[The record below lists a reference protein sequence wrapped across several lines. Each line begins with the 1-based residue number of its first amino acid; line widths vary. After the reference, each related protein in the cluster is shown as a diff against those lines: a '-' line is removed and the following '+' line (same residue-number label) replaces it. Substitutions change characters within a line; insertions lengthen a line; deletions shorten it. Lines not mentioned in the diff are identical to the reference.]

1 MKGLFV
7 GLTTLDFLYLVEQ
20 VPRANEKIVAQQ
32 QSLSAGGPATNAA
45 VTFAHFGH
53 QAQILSSL
61 GCHPLVPI
69 IHSDLQTWGVEHR
82 DLTPQNDQ
90 VPPVSS
96 IMVTRSSGDRAVVS
110 INATQATVASP
121 RPGDLELTSLLQGV
135 DIILLDGHQIPLS
148 QAIAVAAQHRQIP
161 VVLDGGSWKPGLETL
176 LPWVT
181 YALCSA
187 DFHPPQCHGTQ
198 AVFEFLKKYAIP
210 YCAITQGPGPIL
222 YQTAQQ
228 EGAIP
233 LAPVEVLDTL
243 GAGDVFH
250 GAFCHSVLQTD
261 FPQALS
267 QAGQVASFACQFFG
281 TRQWLWA
288 FRPEE
293 L

>member
-20 VPRANEKIVAQQ
+20 VPQANQKIVAQQ
-32 QSLSAGGPATNAA
+32 QGLSAGGPATNAA

-53 QAQILSSL
+53 QAQLLSSL
-61 GCHPLVPI
+61 GRHPLVQL

-82 DLTPQNDQ
+82 DLNPHNDQ

-121 RPGDLELTSLLQGV
+121 MPRDLDPTSFLQGV
-135 DIILLDGHQIPLS
+135 DIILIDGHQIPLS
-148 QAIAVAAQHRQIP
+148 QAIALTAQKQNIP

-187 DFHPPQCHGTQ
+187 DFHPPQCLEPR
-198 AVFEFLKKYAIP
+198 AVFQFLRKYSIP
-210 YCAITQGPGPIL
+210 YCAITQGPDPIL
-222 YQTAQQ
+222 YQTAQG
-228 EGAIP
+228 EGVIP
-233 LAPVEVLDTL
+233 LTPVTVQDTL
-243 GAGDVFH
+243 GAGDIFH
-250 GAFCHSVLQTD
+250 GAFCHFVGQTT
-261 FPQALS
+261 FPQALE
-267 QAGQVASFACQFFG
+267 QASHIAGFACQFFG
-281 TRQWLWA
+281 TRQWLGA
-288 FRPEE
+288 SKEAG

>member
-20 VPRANEKIVAQQ
+20 VPRPNQKIVAQQ

-45 VTFAHFGH
+45 VTFAHCGH
-53 QAQILSSL
+53 QAQLLSAL
-61 GCHPLVPI
+61 GCHPLVPL

-82 DLTPQNDQ
+82 DLNPHHDQ

-121 RPGDLELTSLLQGV
+121 LLKDLELTSLLQGV
-135 DIILLDGHQIPLS
+135 DIILIDGHQIPLG
-148 QAIAVAAQHRQIP
+148 QAIAVAAQKQNIP

-198 AVFEFLKKYAIP
+198 EVFEFLRKYAIP
-210 YCAITQGPGPIL
+210 YCAITQGPDPIL

-228 EGAIP
+228 AGAIP
-233 LAPVEVLDTL
+233 LTPVKVQDTL
-243 GAGDVFH
+243 GAGDIFH
-250 GAFCHSVLQTD
+250 GAFCHFILRTD
-261 FPQALS
+261 FSQALS
-267 QAGQVASFACQFFG
+267 QAGHIASFACQFFG

-288 FRPEE
+288 FRQQQ